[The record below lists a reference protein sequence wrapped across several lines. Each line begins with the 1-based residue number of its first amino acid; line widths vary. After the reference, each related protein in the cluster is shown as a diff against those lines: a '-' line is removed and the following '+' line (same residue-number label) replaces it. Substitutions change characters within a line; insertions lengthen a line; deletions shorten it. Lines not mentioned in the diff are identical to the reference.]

1 MCMRHDYRTVQK
13 TSLAIPH
20 QATGKPLLL
29 GVILLVVSNA
39 YIYGIFST
47 VSGLHAMY
55 DETSARITANSIPLT
70 QAIRVSE
77 KTRPITMMLKDPFR
91 ESGRWLYVSSVHP
104 LSADYR
110 APSLVAS
117 GLPEGGTDAMKI
129 AARIKPSLAALFNAA
144 EKDGVRLVLSSAHRS
159 NAQQTAVY
167 NQYVQT
173 QGVAAAERFVASPGE
188 SEHAT
193 GLAVDINT
201 YSDAC
206 DVDEAACAISEDT
219 ANWLTLHAAEYG
231 FILRYPAGKEEE
243 TGVAN
248 EPWHFRYVGDGAA
261 SLMASGLTLDEF
273 VEKVDPSLLR

>member
-1 MCMRHDYRTVQK
+1 MRHDNRTVPK
-13 TSLAIPH
+13 TSLTIPAH
-20 QATGKPLLL
+20 TTGKPLLL
-29 GVILLVVSNA
+29 GVILLVVSSI
-39 YIYGIFST
+39 YIYGVFHT

-70 QAIRVSE
+70 QAVRVSQE
-77 KTRPITMMLKDPFR
+77 APPITVMLKDPFR

-104 LSADYR
+104 LPADYR
-110 APSLVAS
+110 ATSLVAS
-117 GLPEGGTDAMKI
+117 GVPEGGTDTMKI

-144 EKDGVRLVLSSAHRS
+144 EKDGVRLVLSSAYRS

-173 QGVAAAERFVASPGE
+173 QGVAAAKRFVANPGE

-206 DVDEAACAISEDT
+206 DIDEAACAISSQT
-219 ANWLTLHAAEYG
+219 ADWLKLHAGDYG
-231 FILRYPAGKEEE
+231 FILRYPPGKEEK

-261 SLMASGLTLDEF
+261 SLMVSGLTLDEF
-273 VEKVDPSLLR
+273 VEKVEPSLLR

>member
-1 MCMRHDYRTVQK
+1 
-13 TSLAIPH
+13 
-20 QATGKPLLL
+20 
-29 GVILLVVSNA
+29 
-39 YIYGIFST
+39 
-47 VSGLHAMY
+47 MY
-55 DETSARITANSIPLT
+55 DETSARITENSIPLT
-70 QAIRVSE
+70 QAVRVSE

-91 ESGRWLYVSSVHP
+91 ESGRWLYVSSTHP
-104 LSADYR
+104 LSADFR
-110 APSLVAS
+110 ANTLVAS
-117 GLPEGGTDAMKI
+117 DLAEGGTSPMKI
-129 AARIKPSLAALFNAA
+129 AARIKPSLSALFNAA
-144 EKDGVRLVLSSAHRS
+144 EKDGVRLVLSSAYRS

-167 NQYVQT
+167 DQYVQT
-173 QGVAAAERFVASPGE
+173 QGVAAAKRFVASPGE

-206 DVDEAACAISEDT
+206 DVDEAACAISEET
-219 ANWLTLHAAEYG
+219 ATWLTLHAAEYG
-231 FILRYPAGKEEE
+231 FILRYPPGKEEE